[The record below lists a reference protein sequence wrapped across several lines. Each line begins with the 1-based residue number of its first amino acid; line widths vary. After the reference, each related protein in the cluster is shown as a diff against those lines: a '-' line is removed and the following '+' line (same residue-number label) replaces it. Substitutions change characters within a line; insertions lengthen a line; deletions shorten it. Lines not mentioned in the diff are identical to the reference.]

1 MQLTH
6 ALARHRRTP
15 CFPQIDLT
23 FRAVLQEHTPPFIIL
38 FSHQTTSYSQI
49 VFTHPAFV
57 PAEEI
62 FYDFPSGC
70 PNPSC
75 TEDCEMIRFPRWGPD
90 GATILDLKRGGRNGA
105 RKIKLRDMCN
115 WIDCDVHFDDDG
127 ETRLQGIGE
136 GSSDGSVEDG
146 GGGEAELKKNSGL
159 VCSKCRLVKYCSL
172 DCQRSDWMEHR
183 RVCSKPI
190 G

>member
-1 MQLTH
+1 MRLTH

-23 FRAVLQEHTPPFIIL
+23 FRAILREHTPPFIIL

-49 VFTHPAFV
+49 FFTHPAFV

-75 TEDCEMIRFPRWGPD
+75 TEDCEMIRFPRWGQD
-90 GATILDLKRGGRNGA
+90 GAMILDLKRGGRNGA

-115 WIDCDVHFDDDG
+115 WIDCDVHFDDDS
-127 ETRLQGIGE
+127 ESRLQSISE

-146 GGGEAELKKNSGL
+146 GAEAELKKNCGL

-172 DCQRSDWMEHR
+172 DCQRRDWMEHR
-183 RVCSKPI
+183 RVCCKPI